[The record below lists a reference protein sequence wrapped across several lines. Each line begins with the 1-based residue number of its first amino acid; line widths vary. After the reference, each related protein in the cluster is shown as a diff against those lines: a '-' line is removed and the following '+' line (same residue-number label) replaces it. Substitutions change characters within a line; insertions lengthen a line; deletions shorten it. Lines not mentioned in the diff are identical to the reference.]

1 MNLIRRVIDIFRFL
15 RKARKQILPDFDEL
29 KQEVGL
35 LNGSLDKLGR
45 KVSSL
50 QQDKEEMQMS
60 IKIMEMRFNDFK
72 DILNVQNQLIHVLLV
87 LIEKKK

>member
-45 KVSSL
+45 RVSSS